1 MTAAGASVCTIG
13 IEEEYQIVDA
23 ETGDLRSRARDVLPA
38 ARDEGGDEVQAEL
51 YQSQIEIASRVCTTL
66 GDVRDEL
73 VRLRRAVI
81 GAVERDGGRVLAAGT
96 HPFSDWRDQQA
107 TPKHRYRQSVLTYE
121 QITRELVIFGCH
133 VHVGMP
139 DRESGLQVLNRARLW
154 LAPILAL
161 TGSSPYWLG
170 ADTGY
175 ASYRTQLWNRLPISG
190 PPAAFAS
197 ITEYEALVDALVS
210 TGSIAD
216 ETRIYWD
223 LRLPVKTETIEFRM
237 TDVCSTVDEAVMVAG
252 MVRALAC
259 IALESARRDEP
270 FNPVRQELLRAAH
283 WRAARYGMDR
293 DLVDLHAMQSVP
305 AGELVDQ
312 LMAHLRPAL
321 EDAGD
326 WDEVSRILEWVRA
339 EGIGARRQRA
349 AYGRDGRLA
358 DVVELIAEETARG
371 VR

>member
-1 MTAAGASVCTIG
+1 MVHAVTRCTIG
-13 IEEEYQIVDA
+13 VEEEYQIVDA
-23 ETGDLRSRARDVLPA
+23 ATGDLRSRARDVLPA
-38 ARDEGGDEVQAEL
+38 ARDDAGDEVQPEL
-51 YQSQIEIASRVCTTL
+51 YQSQIEIASRICETM

-81 GAVERDGGRVLAAGT
+81 GAAEEDGARILAAGT

-107 TPKHRYRQSVLTYE
+107 TPKHRYRQSVLKYE

-133 VHVGMP
+133 VHVGMS
-139 DRESGLQVLNRARLW
+139 DREAALQVMNRARLW
-154 LAPILAL
+154 LSPIIAL

-190 PPAAFAS
+190 PPAWFAS
-197 ITEYEALVDALVS
+197 LEDHESLVAALVS
-210 TGSIAD
+210 TDSIAD

-223 LRLPVKTETIEFRM
+223 LRLPVKTPTIEFRM
-237 TDVCSTVDEAVMVAG
+237 TDVCPTVDEAVMVAG

-259 IALESARRDEP
+259 VSIEAAERDEAYA
-270 FNPVRQELLRAAH
+270 PVRQELLRAAH

-293 DLVDLHAMQSVP
+293 DLVDVHALTAVP
-305 AGELVDQ
+305 ANELVDG
-312 LMAHLRPAL
+312 LMEHLRPAL
-321 EDAGD
+321 EDAGE
-326 WDEVSRILEWVRA
+326 WDEVSGVLEWVRR
-339 EGIGARRQRA
+339 EGIAARRQRA
-349 AYGRDGRLA
+349 AYSREGKLA
-358 DVVELIAEETARG
+358 DVVDLIAEETARG

>member
-1 MTAAGASVCTIG
+1 MATRTAGCTIG

-23 ETGDLRSRARDVLPA
+23 ETGDLRSRIHDVLRTARDDA
-38 ARDEGGDEVQAEL
+38 GKEVQPEL
-51 YQSQIEIASRVCTTL
+51 YQSQIEIASQVCETL
-66 GDVRDEL
+66 GDVRAEL

-81 GAVERDGGRVLAAGT
+81 GAAEQDGGRILAAGT
-96 HPFSDWRDQQA
+96 HPFSDWRDQQT
-107 TPKHRYRQSVLTYE
+107 TPKHRYRQSVLEYE
-121 QITRELVIFGCH
+121 QISRELVIFGCH

-139 DRESGLQVLNRARLW
+139 DSESALQVLNRARLW

-175 ASYRTQLWNRLPISG
+175 SSYRTQLWNRFPISG
-190 PPAAFAS
+190 PPAWFESLAD
-197 ITEYEALVDALVS
+197 YESLVGALVL
-210 TGSIAD
+210 TGSIPD

-223 LRLPVKTETIEFRM
+223 LRIPVKTDTIEFRM

-259 IALESARRDEP
+259 VALASAQRDEP
-270 FNPVRQELLRAAH
+270 FEPVRQELLRAAH
-283 WRAARYGMDR
+283 WRAARYGLDR
-293 DLVDLHAMQSVP
+293 DLVDLHAMTAVP
-305 AGELVDQ
+305 ANELVDQ

-321 EDAGD
+321 EDAGE
-326 WDEVSRILEWVRA
+326 WDEVTGILEWVRGA
-339 EGIGARRQRA
+339 GIAARRQRA
-349 AYGRDGRLA
+349 AYAREGKLG
-358 DVVELIAEETARG
+358 DVVDLIAEETARG